1 MCEDQI
7 LLHFYHQ
14 MLNERILKPNN
25 ETCLKCEHQIKQ
37 TTNSREK
44 KCKLQLIER

>member
-1 MCEDQI
+1 
-7 LLHFYHQ
+7 

-44 KCKLQLIER
+44 KMQVTTDRKIVESDYMLQFL